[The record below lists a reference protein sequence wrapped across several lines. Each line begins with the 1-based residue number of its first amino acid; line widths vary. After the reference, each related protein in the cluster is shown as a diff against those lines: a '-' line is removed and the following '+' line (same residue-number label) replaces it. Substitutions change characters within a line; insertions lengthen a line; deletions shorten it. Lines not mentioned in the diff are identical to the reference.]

1 MGKHA
6 IIVIKNKDNQYLQY
20 YDKRWNSKLFPN
32 CKLDDVDHLTTVTNK
47 VHDIL
52 GVSPMSI
59 TVRRVGIKTHK
70 KFSESDKMEKEY
82 THEFYVVSIEEEYNL
97 PEDYC
102 FMTYDD
108 MLNDRRIMEC
118 NSDIISFI
126 KEFHL

>member
-6 IIVIKNKDNQYLQY
+6 IIVIKNKDNKYLQY

-32 CKLDDVDHLTTVTNK
+32 CKLDDVDNLTTVTNK

-59 TVRRVGIKTHK
+59 TARWVGIKTHK

-82 THEFYVVSIEEEYNL
+82 THEFYVVSIDEEYNL
-97 PEDYC
+97 PENYC
-102 FMTYDD
+102 FMTYDE
-108 MLNDRRIMEC
+108 MLNDMRIMEC